1 MDKPI
6 VLLPGWGNTVNELYK
21 LRTTLD
27 IFSNNIFLF
36 DYSYEVP
43 EDEIDSDTRFDTMKE
58 RFYKYLG
65 DNNLLNNE
73 IDVFGFSEEVLL
85 RFILQP

>member
-1 MDKPI
+1 MK
-6 VLLPGWGNTVNELYK
+6 
-21 LRTTLD
+21 
-27 IFSNNIFLF
+27 
-36 DYSYEVP
+36 VP

-73 IDVFGFSEEVLL
+73 IDVFGFSEEGIIALYTSAINNI
-85 RFILQP
+85 F